1 MIVDYNMNTAYTWAL
16 ELSEV
21 PPPLPESLAEMKERT
36 IFLDNVDQMIG
47 KNIEESQLSEGNV
60 SGQFSNFTGTRKSK
74 LLSDIGNTASKW
86 VKEEVSHD
94 DIQSI
99 SLRLWARCPQNL

>member
-36 IFLDNVDQMIG
+36 RFLDNVDDD
-47 KNIEESQLSEGNV
+47 
-60 SGQFSNFTGTRKSK
+60 RKK
-74 LLSDIGNTASKW
+74 Y
-86 VKEEVSHD
+86 
-94 DIQSI
+94 
-99 SLRLWARCPQNL
+99 